1 MDSKTIGMNV
11 KIARVKKNMTIQEL
25 AKKAGMSVTTISRL
39 ERGIGN
45 ARMFSINKIA
55 EVLEVDV
62 KTLVEWW
69 KEEKLWTKHYSKNT
83 RNGA

>member
-1 MDSKTIGMNV
+1 MDSKTVGMNV

-62 KTLVEWW
+62 KTLVE
-69 KEEKLWTKHYSKNT
+69 
-83 RNGA
+83 

>member
-1 MDSKTIGMNV
+1 MDSKTVGMNV

-25 AKKAGMSVTTISRL
+25 AKQAGMSVTTISRL

-62 KTLVEWW
+62 KTLVE
-69 KEEKLWTKHYSKNT
+69 
-83 RNGA
+83 

>member
-1 MDSKTIGMNV
+1 MDSKTVGMNV

-45 ARMFSINKIA
+45 ARIFSVNKIA

-62 KTLVEWW
+62 KTLVE
-69 KEEKLWTKHYSKNT
+69 
-83 RNGA
+83 

>member
-1 MDSKTIGMNV
+1 MLDKQQVGMNV

-45 ARMFSINKIA
+45 ARMFSIIKIA

-62 KTLVEWW
+62 KALVE
-69 KEEKLWTKHYSKNT
+69 
-83 RNGA
+83 

>member
-1 MDSKTIGMNV
+1 MDIKTVGMNV
-11 KIARVKKNMTIQEL
+11 KIARVKKGMTIQEL
-25 AKKAGMSVTTISRL
+25 AKQAGMSVTTISRL

-62 KTLVEWW
+62 KTLIVE
-69 KEEKLWTKHYSKNT
+69 
-83 RNGA
+83 

>member
-1 MDSKTIGMNV
+1 MDSKTVGMNV

-45 ARMFSINKIA
+45 ARMFSVNKIA

-62 KTLVEWW
+62 KTLVE
-69 KEEKLWTKHYSKNT
+69 
-83 RNGA
+83 

>member
-1 MDSKTIGMNV
+1 MDIKTVGMNA
-11 KIARVKKNMTIQEL
+11 KIARVKKGMTIQEL
-25 AKKAGMSVTTISRL
+25 AKQAGMSVTTISRL

-62 KTLVEWW
+62 KTLVVE
-69 KEEKLWTKHYSKNT
+69 
-83 RNGA
+83 

>member
-1 MDSKTIGMNV
+1 MDSKTVGMNV

-25 AKKAGMSVTTISRL
+25 AEKAGMSVTTISRL

-62 KTLVEWW
+62 KTLVE
-69 KEEKLWTKHYSKNT
+69 
-83 RNGA
+83 

>member
-1 MDSKTIGMNV
+1 MEDKKQVGINV

-45 ARMFSINKIA
+45 ARMFSLQKIA
-55 EVLEVDV
+55 DVLEVDV
-62 KTLVEWW
+62 KSLIE
-69 KEEKLWTKHYSKNT
+69 
-83 RNGA
+83 

>member
-1 MDSKTIGMNV
+1 MDIKTVGMNV
-11 KIARVKKNMTIQEL
+11 KIARVKKGMTIQEL
-25 AKKAGMSVTTISRL
+25 AKQAGMSVTTISRL

-62 KTLVEWW
+62 KTLVVE
-69 KEEKLWTKHYSKNT
+69 
-83 RNGA
+83 